1 MKCHITTVFPF
12 HRAPFKRLPLV
23 KNTVF
28 TGEVV
33 FLDVIIRCAVKGP
46 VMSVMLCLVGLL
58 RVTARITCSRLP
70 TSGNWGCWWSSNR
83 AKRWPWW
90 RAKWAN
96 WSMTKRQVMEQSF
109 RRSVDHISDVYA
121 VFLFS
126 VFFLLHIN
134 ALVFIFSLLSD
145 FQESWPMP
153 SLLWPRKV
161 ISGL

>member
-1 MKCHITTVFPF
+1 MSPF

-33 FLDVIIRCAVKGP
+33 FLDVIIRCDVKGP
-46 VMSVMLCLVGLL
+46 VTSVMLYLVGFL
-58 RVTARITCSRLP
+58 RVTAWITCSHLP
-70 TSGNWGCWWSSNR
+70 TSGDWGCWWSSNR
-83 AKRWPWW
+83 VKRWPWW

-96 WSMTKRQVMEQSF
+96 WSMTKRQVIKQSF
-109 RRSVDHISDVYA
+109 CRSIDHISDVYI
-121 VFLFS
+121 S
-126 VFFLLHIN
+126 VFCFFFLIN
-134 ALVFIFSLLSD
+134 VALVFIFSLLLD